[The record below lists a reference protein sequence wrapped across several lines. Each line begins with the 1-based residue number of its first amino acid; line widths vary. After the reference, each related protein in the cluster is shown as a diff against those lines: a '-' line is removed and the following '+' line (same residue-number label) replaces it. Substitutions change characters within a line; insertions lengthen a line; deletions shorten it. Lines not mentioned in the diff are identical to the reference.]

1 MNASTME
8 KNNILSHIAQ
18 ILDTHRKE
26 ILEQNQ
32 IDMQKAQACG
42 MSEQLLDRMMLND
55 ERIDAILS
63 GIQTV
68 IALPDPIGEVS
79 QMKTLPNGL
88 QIGKMR
94 VALGVV
100 GMIYEACTVLYKKA

>member
-1 MNASTME
+1 MSLIEDAKRCKDASFAIMNASTTE

-18 ILDTHRKE
+18 VLDNHRKE

-32 IDMQKAQACG
+32 LDMQQAQAHG

-68 IALPDPIGEVS
+68 IALPDPIG
-79 QMKTLPNGL
+79 
-88 QIGKMR
+88 
-94 VALGVV
+94 GVHIS
-100 GMIYEACTVLYKKA
+100 M